1 MSIDLKRLRGDAK
14 RMKAARIASPSGKV
28 KTGATKVIRDNFHE
42 LERLH
47 NVDGVTWADLASS
60 LAAQGVTQGA
70 GLPITGRR
78 LTALMHNVRS
88 RAKKMAEKRS
98 PQDQGDGSP
107 HRQRNGD
114 LAVQKSVSLSPEM
127 ARPVGEHVPD
137 PTISED
143 EIRQAELAK
152 HAHLLR
158 KR

>member
-1 MSIDLKRLRGDAK
+1 MRIDLKRLRGDAK
-14 RMKAARIASPSGKV
+14 RLKAARMASPSGKV
-28 KTGATKVIRDNFHE
+28 KTGATKVIRDNFDE

-47 NVDGVTWADLASS
+47 NVEGVTWADLASS

-88 RAKKMAEKRS
+88 RAEKMAEKT
-98 PQDQGDGSP
+98 PHQNQGNSSSQ
-107 HRQRNGD
+107 RQRNGG
-114 LAVQKSVSLSPEM
+114 LAGRKAVSLSPEM
-127 ARPVGEHVPD
+127 VRSVGVHVPD
-137 PTISED
+137 TTISED
-143 EIRQAELAK
+143 EIRQAELAR